1 MSSPSPSVSVS
12 ERAVSS
18 VLELIGRTP
27 LIRLSQFERET
38 PGVELY
44 AKAEWHN
51 PGGSVKD
58 RAAARMILEG
68 EKSGRLGP
76 GRTIVDATSGN
87 TGIAYSMIGAAK
99 GYKVKLFLP
108 ENASPER
115 KLILRAFGAELVL
128 TSPLEGTDGSIRA
141 VRALVAEDPESYFYP
156 DQYSNEWNWRAHL
169 ETTGPEIIEQTA
181 GRVTHFVA
189 GLGTSGT
196 FMGTSR
202 ALRQFNPKIKVMSFQ
217 PDSPFHGLEGLKHME
232 TAMVPAIYDSTLA
245 DADLR
250 VGTED
255 AHRCVRRLARE
266 AGLMVGISA
275 GAALSATLQVARTLE
290 RGVIVTVFP
299 DGAEKYLTENFWTA
313 E

>member
-1 MSSPSPSVSVS
+1 M
-12 ERAVSS
+12 
-18 VLELIGRTP
+18 EL
-27 LIRLSQFERET
+27 
-38 PGVELY
+38 
-44 AKAEWHN
+44 A
-51 PGGSVKD
+51 
-58 RAAARMILEG
+58 
-68 EKSGRLGP
+68 
-76 GRTIVDATSGN
+76 
-87 TGIAYSMIGAAK
+87 
-99 GYKVKLFLP
+99 
-108 ENASPER
+108 
-115 KLILRAFGAELVL
+115 
-128 TSPLEGTDGSIRA
+128 
-141 VRALVAEDPESYFYP
+141 
-156 DQYSNEWNWRAHL
+156 RAHL

-202 ALRQFNPKIKVMSFQ
+202 ALRQFNPNIKVMSFQ

-255 AHRCVRRLARE
+255 AYRSVKRLARE